1 VPASIRSDLGIPEHS
16 RACLFD
22 LDGVLTQ
29 TAVVHAAAWKEMFD
43 GFLREWGERTG
54 EHQAPFDPVAD
65 YDNYVDGKP
74 RADGTRSFLES
85 RGIELPE
92 GSLDD
97 PPGKLTV
104 AGLGNLKNQIVLR
117 RIEQDGVKPY
127 PGSVRYLDAVTAAGL
142 HKAVVSSSAN
152 TASVLASAGLAGR
165 FDVVVDGVVA
175 HRQHLAGKPAPDTY
189 LAAAR
194 ELGVPA
200 DAAVVY
206 EDALAGVAAGR
217 AGHFG
222 YVVGVDRVGQ
232 ADALRASGADVV
244 VTDLADLMA
253 DR

>member
-1 VPASIRSDLGIPEHS
+1 VPASIRSDLGVPEHS

-92 GSLDD
+92 GRPDD

-104 AGLGNLKNQIVLR
+104 AGLGNQKNEIVLR
-117 RIEQDGVKPY
+117 RIEQDGVQPY
-127 PGSVRYLDAVTAAGL
+127 PGSLRYLAAVTAAGL
-142 HKAVVSSSAN
+142 RTAVVTSSAN
-152 TASVLASAGLAGR
+152 CASVLASAGLAGR
-165 FDVVVDGVVA
+165 FDAYVDGVVA
-175 HRQHLAGKPAPDTY
+175 ARQHLAGKPAPDTY

-206 EDALAGVAAGR
+206 EDALAGVASGR

-222 YVVGVDRVGQ
+222 YVVGVNRVGQ

-244 VTDLADLMA
+244 VSDLADLLA

>member
-1 VPASIRSDLGIPEHS
+1 M
-16 RACLFD
+16 
-22 LDGVLTQ
+22 
-29 TAVVHAAAWKEMFD
+29 VHAAAWKEMFD
-43 GFLREWGERTG
+43 GFLRDWGQRTG
-54 EHQAPFDPVAD
+54 QHQAPFDSVAD
-65 YDNYVDGKP
+65 YDTYVDGKP

-85 RGIELPE
+85 RGIDLPE
-92 GSLDD
+92 GSPDD
-97 PPGKLTV
+97 EPGKLTV
-104 AGLGNLKNQIVLR
+104 AGLSNLKNEIVLR

-127 PGSVRYLDAVTAAGL
+127 PGSVRYLDAVTTAGL
-142 HKAVVSSSAN
+142 RKAVVTSSAN
-152 TASVLASAGLAGR
+152 CASVLASAGLAGR
-165 FDVVVDGVVA
+165 FDAYVDGVVA
-175 HRQHLAGKPAPDTY
+175 AQQHLAGKPAPDTY

-244 VTDLADLMA
+244 VSDLADLLA